1 MGKWTSIPFLTQESL
16 SQGAFFFAIK
26 LKKMHIIG
34 IDVGIRNLGICCLS
48 VEANNTSI
56 KHWHVLDVLGESK
69 NATKTSIEE
78 CVRCTLIALR
88 NLEWWNDVGDD
99 DVVAIESQP
108 VGRMATGNIKCKCIS
123 HAIQSFVH
131 LMTKAKP
138 IFVNPKTKVGTQVI
152 GEYAGINDLE
162 GGDTNVKKRYKIH
175 KKAAVE
181 AVKNMVET
189 STWREWY
196 TSLKKKDDAADSYLL
211 AWVAN
216 KTKIKTKKR
225 KRNS

>member
-1 MGKWTSIPFLTQESL
+1 MY
-16 SQGAFFFAIK
+16 
-26 LKKMHIIG
+26 IIG
-34 IDVGIRNLGICCLS
+34 IDVGIRNLGLCCLS
-48 VEANNTSI
+48 IEENITNI
-56 KHWHVLDVLGESK
+56 KHWHVLDVLGENK
-69 NATKTSIEE
+69 NATKTSIED
-78 CVRCTLIALR
+78 CVNCTLIALKK
-88 NLEWWNDVGDD
+88 LEWWDDIEEGDI
-99 DVVAIESQP
+99 VAIESQP

-181 AVKNMVET
+181 AVKNMVQ
-189 STWREWY
+189 SSDWKEWY
-196 TSLKKKDDAADSYLL
+196 SILKKKDDAADSYLL
-211 AWVAN
+211 AYVAN
-216 KTKIKTKKR
+216 KTKVKTKKR
-225 KRNS
+225 KRKS